1 MTEHITTAAELD
13 ALPVGSIVLSPIG
26 SDYRKGYDDLWHS
39 GQREWSS
46 ELMFEPWISGGPFV
60 AVRIPNRD
68 LIAEARAEGAREALV
83 SAADDIAD
91 CIDWSDGRD
100 GYGDNAGYED
110 AARILRARAVEIGGA
125 A

>member
-1 MTEHITTAAELD
+1 MTLIVATAAELD

-68 LIAEARAEGAREALV
+68 LIAEARAEGAREALALIPV
-83 SAADDIAD
+83 SDHATYRKVLALVD
-91 CIDWSDGRD
+91 R
-100 GYGDNAGYED
+100 
-110 AARILRARAVEIGGA
+110 IGGA
-125 A
+125 R